1 MTTLPPVAAPPS
13 SPLLQVEDLSITVP
27 GRLARSGGGP
37 HGRLPVVREVS
48 FAIERGE
55 MVALVGES
63 GAGKSLT
70 SYALL
75 RLLPPGVEISGGRIL
90 LEGRDLVPLPEAEMR
105 RVRGGRIAMVF
116 QEPMT
121 ALNPA
126 FTVGFQI
133 VEALRAHP
141 PEGGA
146 SGAANRAPARALT
159 RSGLRAE
166 ARRLLDRV
174 AIPDAARRLSSY
186 PHELSGGQR
195 LGVVIAMALACGPAL
210 LVADEPTSALDV
222 TVQARILDLLRSLR
236 EELDLAILLVT
247 HDLAVVAETCRRVL
261 VMTHGEIVEEAPAE
275 RLFAAPVHPYTRTL
289 LAAAA
294 GVPAEG
300 AA

>member
-1 MTTLPPVAAPPS
+1 LTTLHPVAAPPS

-27 GRLARSGGGP
+27 GRLAGSGGGP

-126 FTVGFQI
+126 FTVGFQVI
-133 VEALRAHP
+133 EALRAHP
-141 PEGGA
+141 AAGDA
-146 SGAANRAPARALT
+146 SGVPTRALT
-159 RSGLRAE
+159 RAGLRAE

-195 LGVVIAMALACGPAL
+195 QRVVIAMALACRPAL

-222 TVQARILDLLRSLR
+222 TVQARILDLLRNLR

-261 VMTHGEIVEEAPAE
+261 VMTDGEIVEEAPAE
-275 RLFAAPVHPYTRTL
+275 RLFAAPAHPYTRSL
-289 LAAAA
+289 LAAAR
-294 GVPAEG
+294 GVRA
-300 AA
+300 

>member
-1 MTTLPPVAAPPS
+1 LSTL
-13 SPLLQVEDLSITVP
+13 LRVEDLSITVP
-27 GRLARSGGGP
+27 GRLAGSGGDP
-37 HGRLPVVREVS
+37 RARLPVVRGVS

-90 LEGRDLVPLPEAEMR
+90 LEGRDLVPLAEPEMR

-146 SGAANRAPARALT
+146 STRAPT
-159 RSGLRAE
+159 RLELRAE
-166 ARRLLDRV
+166 ARRFLDRV

-195 LGVVIAMALACGPAL
+195 QRVVIAMALACRPAL

-222 TVQARILDLLRSLR
+222 TVQARILDLLRGLR

-261 VMTHGEIVEEAPAE
+261 VMTDGEIVEEAPAE
-275 RLFAAPVHPYTRTL
+275 RLFAAPAHPYTRSL
-289 LAAAA
+289 LAAAR
-294 GVPAEG
+294 GVRA
-300 AA
+300 

>member
-1 MTTLPPVAAPPS
+1 MPTDPPPAP
-13 SPLLQVEDLSITVP
+13 SPLLAVDRLTVTVP
-27 GRLARSGGGP
+27 GPGGP
-37 HGRLPVVREVS
+37 LPAVRGVS
-48 FAIERGE
+48 FTVDRGE

-70 SYALL
+70 AYSLL
-75 RLLPPGVEISGGRIL
+75 RLLPPGVAIAGGRVL
-90 LEGRDLVPLPEAEMR
+90 LDGRDLLALSEPAMR
-105 RVRGGRIAMVF
+105 RVRGGGIAMVF

-126 FTVGFQI
+126 FTIGFQI

-141 PEGGA
+141 PPGGI
-146 SGAANRAPARALT
+146 SRAEA
-159 RSGLRAE
+159 RAE

-174 AIPDAARRLSSY
+174 AIPDAARRLASY
-186 PHELSGGQR
+186 PHQLSGGQR
-195 LGVVIAMALACGPAL
+195 QRVVIAIALACRPSL

-222 TVQARILDLLRSLR
+222 TVQAKILDLLRGLR
-236 EELDLAILLVT
+236 DELGLAILLVT